1 MLVGHFTDLPIAVVD
16 RFLKARIQ
24 SQQSGPSL
32 ARMGSQLQRFEYVL
46 AWLAPQ

>member
-32 ARMGSQLQRFEYVL
+32 ARMQRFEYVL